1 MDFTL
6 SDELTMLR
14 DMVRDFAKE
23 KIAPFADKWDEEH
36 YFPYEEALKPMGE
49 LGLFGTCIPEEYGGN
64 DMGWLAAMIVTEEIA
79 RASSSLRVQI
89 NMQALGC
96 AYTIYRYGTEEIGA
110 QTGECGILRRFCN
123 HGTECG
129 LGCYGPEVH
138 GSR

>member
-6 SDELTMLR
+6 SEELTMLR

-23 KIAPFADKWDEEH
+23 KIAPFADEWDEKH

-64 DMGWLAAMIVTEEIA
+64 AMGWLAAIIVTEEIA

-96 AYTIYRYGTEEIGA
+96 AYTIYKYGSEELKKKYVPKLVSAEFCGGFAITEPNA
-110 QTGECGILRRFCN
+110 
-123 HGTECG
+123 
-129 LGCYGPEVH
+129 
-138 GSR
+138 GSDVMAM